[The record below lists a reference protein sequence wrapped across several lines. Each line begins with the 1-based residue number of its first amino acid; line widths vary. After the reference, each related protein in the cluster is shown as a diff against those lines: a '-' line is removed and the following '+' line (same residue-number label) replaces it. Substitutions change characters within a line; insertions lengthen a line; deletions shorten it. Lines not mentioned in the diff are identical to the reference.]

1 MASKKP
7 ELEPGC
13 KVIAFPGN
21 KIQIVLTPKL
31 LGKGQYGSVHYGYL
45 RDNPNKYYAVKV
57 IDRKRI
63 KGKNHELLVNE
74 IEIMTEI
81 QHKNVVGLI
90 AGTKTQTN
98 YYLVMEFCN
107 GGDVD
112 GFLKARRGYL
122 SEIETRLIL
131 KQLVQGLMAIQA

>member
-1 MASKKP
+1 MP
-7 ELEPGC
+7 LEPGC

-21 KIQIVLTPKL
+21 KIQIVLTPKI
-31 LGKGQYGSVHYGYL
+31 LGRGQYGSVHYGYL
-45 RDNPNKYYAVKV
+45 KDNPNKYYAVKV

-63 KGKNHELLVNE
+63 RGKNHELLVNE

-81 QHKNVVGLI
+81 QHRHVVSLI

-112 GFLKARRGYL
+112 GFIKARRGHL
-122 SEIETRLIL
+122 PEVEARLIL
-131 KQLVQGLMAIQA
+131 KQLVQGLMAIKS